1 MKKKKL
7 LAGVMALA
15 TVATA
20 GVGLVGCKNGE
31 PGKNYYLT
39 FDEDNNPAT
48 HNETKTVLK
57 TDINNFE
64 AFPELEADPVTGF
77 AGEWKYKSWNG
88 DSITLIASYGDGTEQ
103 NPYLVKTAEQ
113 FKLVLDNYCSQ
124 VSTKFYASTGD
135 VATGTEAEEANALVK
150 VEVFKTFAITYIR
163 TATSEAWPT
172 QGENVILDV
181 TNKLHIRL
189 IGDVDLT
196 TLSSYKCGDYV
207 SISLDAGKYDL
218 KGNLIDRYEIKASGI
233 MSSSLFNY
241 AEDSIIKNLNFN
253 LSEEAAKLIF
263 ATRFGE
269 LKFENV
275 TINSEDNFVNVHANN
290 GNYSPFISH
299 ILRKSNT
306 VFKNCTNNVNFMC
319 SSKNMGIFVGGYGT
333 ANATITF
340 DTCVNNGDVK
350 CATAAG
356 MFIGNRTYNPTINI
370 VNCKNTGD
378 FTSKLASHVLAGHIP
393 VGSAA
398 NIQMLPELID
408 DYDVSIDGVIE
419 NTGEFSLLTSNYSAS
434 VSGADVTITNGGEAL
449 QAGKYE
455 FNIMSYFKNSAGST
469 LYVTITKEVEVLG
482 TEESVTFEDVNYLY
496 TDKDTHVS
504 RGNEIPANVE
514 WINVPR
520 TSLKYFIDE
529 TSGYYVFD
537 LGNEGLKEN
546 IIGSTSYTT
555 NDLKRTVIVR
565 DSQGNVIDFVVDV
578 Q

>member
-103 NPYLVKTAEQ
+103 KPYLVKTAEQ

-275 TINSEDNFVNVHANN
+275 TVNSANNFVNVHANN

-565 DSQGNVIDFVVDV
+565 DSQGNIIDFVVDV